1 MEETL
6 LTSIAKNV
14 ARHCSF
20 SLEQI
25 KDLFYIF
32 KVYLKFFYF
41 KIFSLITNVNSK
53 SQKLVLL
60 MEIITRLTLLK
71 VNLLK

>member
-6 LTSIAKNV
+6 LTSIARNV

-20 SLEQI
+20 SLDQI

-32 KVYLKFFYF
+32 KVILFF
-41 KIFSLITNVNSK
+41 IFFSIYHNFNFDIEIASSK
-53 SQKLVLL
+53 
-60 MEIITRLTLLK
+60 
-71 VNLLK
+71 NWYY

>member
-32 KVYLKFFYF
+32 KVKFKF
-41 KIFSLITNVNSK
+41 
-53 SQKLVLL
+53 
-60 MEIITRLTLLK
+60 
-71 VNLLK
+71 

>member
-6 LTSIAKNV
+6 LISIAKNV

-20 SLEQI
+20 TIEEI

-32 KVYLKFFYF
+32 KVLK
-41 KIFSLITNVNSK
+41 
-53 SQKLVLL
+53 
-60 MEIITRLTLLK
+60 
-71 VNLLK
+71 